1 MSLCETCVVSNRA
14 ICSALDS
21 TEMGQL
27 NRIGR
32 QIEIKKGHTLMWE
45 GEDSLVV
52 ASIVVGIFK
61 LSSSLEDGREQ
72 IISLAFP
79 ADFVGRP
86 FGKKNEYSVEALTDA
101 RLCVFSRADFDN
113 FARSHPDL
121 EHKLLERTLDQLD
134 DARRWILLLGR
145 KTASERVASFL
156 MEISTKL
163 GVSGCSANN
172 KKLTEFELPF
182 GRKQMADILGLTIET
197 VSRQLTRFKNEGLI
211 DLPDRRNIR
220 ILENQKLQA
229 LSEAAA

>member
-1 MSLCETCVVSNRA
+1 
-14 ICSALDS
+14 
-21 TEMGQL
+21 MGQL

-32 QIEIKKGHTLMWE
+32 QIELKKGQTLMWE

-52 ASIVVGIFK
+52 ASIVTGIFK

-86 FGKKNEYSVEALTDA
+86 FGEKNEYSVEALTDA

-113 FARSHPDL
+113 FARSHPGL

-134 DARRWILLLGR
+134 DARRWIMLLGR

-197 VSRQLTRFKNEGLI
+197 VSRQLTRFKNDGLI

-220 ILENQKLQA
+220 ILDNLKLQA

>member
-1 MSLCETCVVSNRA
+1 
-14 ICSALDS
+14 
-21 TEMGQL
+21 MGQL

-32 QIEIKKGHTLMWE
+32 HVELKKGQTLMWE
-45 GEDSLVV
+45 GDDSLVV
-52 ASIVVGIFK
+52 ASIVTGIFK

-86 FGKKNEYSVEALTDA
+86 FGNKNEYSVEALTDA
-101 RLCVFSRADFDN
+101 RICVFSRTDFDK
-113 FARSHPDL
+113 FARSHPEL

-156 MEISTKL
+156 LEISTKL
-163 GVSGCSANN
+163 GVSGCTAAN

-182 GRKQMADILGLTIET
+182 GRKQVADILGLTIET
-197 VSRQLTRFKNEGLI
+197 VSRQLTLFKNDGVI
-211 DLPDRRNIR
+211 GLPDRRNIC
-220 ILENQKLQA
+220 ILDDQKLHT
-229 LSEAAA
+229 LSKTAV